1 VDLDSVG
8 SGSFCTPAIR
18 NLKKKAVD
26 PSVEQQEEYQKK
38 ERKDGRKE

>member
-8 SGSFCTPAIR
+8 SGSFSVHQQFGT
-18 NLKKKAVD
+18 LKKKAVD

-38 ERKDGRKE
+38 ERKGRKE